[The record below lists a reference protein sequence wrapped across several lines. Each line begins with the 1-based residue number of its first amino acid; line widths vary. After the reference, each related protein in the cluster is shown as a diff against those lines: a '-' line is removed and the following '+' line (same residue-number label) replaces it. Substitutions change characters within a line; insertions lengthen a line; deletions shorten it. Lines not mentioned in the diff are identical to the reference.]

1 MLPRHSLGFASV
13 RASHEFLPKSIKSG
27 SERSVRVVCTRAVS
41 VWRPR
46 DAHRLAAKTN
56 DYDEGQR
63 QAWPCDTTSSK
74 ICLTT
79 KLGVLSKPVV
89 PPSYTL
95 LNLTDLRLGL
105 EDLFAVRRG
114 PLLSTHAGK
123 NHEEGL
129 AQQHSAIVAL
139 PRALTGGRPFAE
151 EMALRHSEVD
161 AFGMGLW
168 YFTEAYLRVP
178 GVDPSIVEAARRIRH
193 ALIPN
198 TDRLRDAYPEQA
210 AAAEVRKQN
219 LATVAD
225 ELARIPLAMG
235 GTLYDWAMRFVDAGE
250 RIATTLAERA
260 EINATTRKHAM
271 TVLADTLRILN
282 ELRNEVSAEIA
293 ATIGMPREIEKEIF
307 GYFDVLEAT
316 RVEAK
321 RTLEQNQ
328 AQVEH
333 LGIRDASGALLP
345 KPLLG
350 PASTRSLTPMPGMTR
365 VIPGPPPS
373 HSGYADSPASTRGIP
388 PPPESPIPLSRIS
401 YLPPPPPTTNG
412 PKDS

>member
-1 MLPRHSLGFASV
+1 M
-13 RASHEFLPKSIKSG
+13 
-27 SERSVRVVCTRAVS
+27 
-41 VWRPR
+41 
-46 DAHRLAAKTN
+46 
-56 DYDEGQR
+56 
-63 QAWPCDTTSSK
+63 
-74 ICLTT
+74 
-79 KLGVLSKPVV
+79 

-114 PLLSTHAGK
+114 PLLSTQAGK
-123 NHEEGL
+123 THEESL

-161 AFGMGLW
+161 GFGMGIW

-178 GVDPSIVEAARRIRH
+178 GVDPNILEAARRIRH

-225 ELARIPLAMG
+225 ELVRIPLATG
-235 GTLYDWAMRFVDAGE
+235 GTLYDWATRFVEAGE

-271 TVLADTLRILN
+271 TVLAETLRILN
-282 ELRNEVSAEIA
+282 ELRSEINAEIA
-293 ATIGMPREIEKEIF
+293 ATIGMPQDIEKEVF

-316 RVEAK
+316 RLDAK
-321 RTLEQNQ
+321 RVLEQNQ
-328 AQVEH
+328 A
-333 LGIRDASGALLP
+333 
-345 KPLLG
+345 LLG

-373 HSGYADSPASTRGIP
+373 HSGYAEGPASTRLIP
-388 PPPESPIPLSRIS
+388 PPPESPIPLSRRS
-401 YLPPPPPTTNG
+401 YLPPPPPSTNG
-412 PKDS
+412 PKES